1 MLVVLVVSEGRASA
15 CLIMLSTKH
24 GNHWYHNN
32 AIVMA
37 RLGFEPPTSRSR
49 SGRST
54 TEQSGPITLGKNL
67 HETLT
72 KVITFIK

>member
-1 MLVVLVVSEGRASA
+1 MLT

-32 AIVMA
+32 AIVTA
-37 RLGFEPPTSRSR
+37 RPEFEPPTSGSR

-54 TEQSGPITLGKNL
+54 TEPSGPITLRKIL
-67 HETLT
+67 HEMLT